1 MNIDFVSI
9 LLILGIGQCLFLML
23 IILVNQQSNKQA
35 NYLLG
40 GLLFAF
46 LWYQVEF
53 FLLRHTLDARIPF
66 IYSTR
71 YGSWLI
77 VGPLILLYTRAILIK
92 GYRLRRRDAWH
103 FLPFLVFTIILPILF
118 NDIITN
124 RATDYGMLTV
134 FDTWNREPIT
144 AKHYLYA
151 YIFLLQF
158 LHALIYL
165 WVAYRET
172 KRLLNSAKSFHSN
185 IPIQNLRSL
194 QFLYAGLVLI
204 ILLCSGFV
212 CYQFLTT
219 MWRRTFD
226 YFYVLPTLLLIFGIA
241 YRTMRYPNSILLLQ
255 EEVKALKYA
264 KSGLTPQ
271 AKKSLLKALE
281 QQLAVEKIYHK
292 ADLRLADLAEE
303 LHISKHNLSQVINEQ
318 LHKNFFDLIN
328 GYRIQEAKQLIE
340 TQTESTLLEIA
351 YQVGFNSKN
360 SFNNAFKKNVGM
372 TPSAF
377 RKSLGVLSQSANR

>member
-1 MNIDFVSI
+1 MTIDFVSI
-9 LLILGIGQCLFLML
+9 LLFLGIGQCLFLLL
-23 IILVNQQSNKQA
+23 IILINRKSNPLA

-40 GLLFAF
+40 GILFAF

-53 FLLRHTLDARIPF
+53 FLLRHTLDAQIPF

-92 GYRLRRRDAWH
+92 NYKLSRKDGLH
-103 FLPFLVFTIILPILF
+103 FLPFFLFTIILPILF

-134 FDTWNREPIT
+134 FDAWNREPIT

-158 LHALIYL
+158 LHALVYL
-165 WVAYRET
+165 WFSYKET
-172 KRLLNSAKSFHSN
+172 KKLVHSAKNYQSN
-185 IPIQNLRSL
+185 IPIANLRSL
-194 QFLYAGLVLI
+194 QFLYVGLVLI

-212 CYQFLTT
+212 LYQFLTT

-255 EEVKALKYA
+255 EEIKPTKYA
-264 KSGLTPQ
+264 KSGLTEQ
-271 AKKSLLKALE
+271 AKNSLLKALKKKLE
-281 QQLAVEKIYHK
+281 VDKIYRN
-292 ADLRLADLAEE
+292 AELRLADLAQE
-303 LHISKHNLSQVINEQ
+303 LNISKHHLSQVINEQ
-318 LHKNFFDLIN
+318 LQQNFFDLIN
-328 GYRIQEAKQLIE
+328 GYRIQEAQAIIQERSQKN
-340 TQTESTLLEIA
+340 LLEIA

-372 TPSAF
+372 TPSVY
-377 RKSLGVLSQSANR
+377 RKSV